1 MKVNIFKKLIREVV
15 REELD
20 YKFSSLEKKLD
31 EVLVKSSSNSIV
43 EDRLPQPVSSQPK
56 KQPVSAAPPQSKAAP
71 LTKDSILNDILNETA
86 HSGEWQNIEKNK
98 DLQNKICHKVAPSK
112 DLTINPPKLK
122 LKAPKKISNGPG
134 KLLIIFILFV
144 KLNFEF
150 PFHTS

>member
-43 EDRLPQPVSSQPK
+43 EDRVPQPVSSQPK
-56 KQPVSAAPPQSKAAP
+56 NQPVSAAPPQSPAAP

-86 HSGEWQNIEKNK
+86 NSGEWKNIEKEGEVQSVTDNTQGLPDFLSNAINK
-98 DLQNKICHKVAPSK
+98 DYSAVMNKLEEK
-112 DLTINPPKLK
+112 DRFK
-122 LKAPKKISNGPG
+122 NGA
-134 KLLIIFILFV
+134 
-144 KLNFEF
+144 
-150 PFHTS
+150 

>member
-31 EVLVKSSSNSIV
+31 EVLVSSRSNSIV
-43 EDRLPQPVSSQPK
+43 EDRAPQPVSSQPK

-86 HSGEWQNIEKNK
+86 HSGEWQNIEKEAEVKSVVDNTQNLPEHLADAFTK
-98 DLQNKICHKVAPSK
+98 DYSQVMKKVEE
-112 DLTINPPKLK
+112 
-122 LKAPKKISNGPG
+122 KAKFNRG
-134 KLLIIFILFV
+134 
-144 KLNFEF
+144 
-150 PFHTS
+150 

>member
-86 HSGEWQNIEKNK
+86 HSDEWQNIEKEAEVKSVVDNTQNLPEHLADAFTK
-98 DLQNKICHKVAPSK
+98 DYSQVMKKVEE
-112 DLTINPPKLK
+112 
-122 LKAPKKISNGPG
+122 KAKFNRG
-134 KLLIIFILFV
+134 
-144 KLNFEF
+144 
-150 PFHTS
+150 

>member
-43 EDRLPQPVSSQPK
+43 EDRVPQPVSSQPK
-56 KQPVSAAPPQSKAAP
+56 KQPVSAAPPQTQAAP

-86 HSGEWQNIEKNK
+86 HSGEWKNIEKEGEVQSVTDNTQGLPDFLSNAINK
-98 DLQNKICHKVAPSK
+98 DYSAVMNKLEEK
-112 DLTINPPKLK
+112 DRFK
-122 LKAPKKISNGPG
+122 NGA
-134 KLLIIFILFV
+134 
-144 KLNFEF
+144 
-150 PFHTS
+150 

>member
-43 EDRLPQPVSSQPK
+43 EDRVPQPVSSQPK
-56 KQPVSAAPPQSKAAP
+56 KQPVSAAPPQSSAAP

-86 HSGEWQNIEKNK
+86 HSGEWKNIEKEGEVQSVTDNTQGLPDFLSNAINK
-98 DLQNKICHKVAPSK
+98 DYSAVMNKLEEK
-112 DLTINPPKLK
+112 DRFK
-122 LKAPKKISNGPG
+122 NGA
-134 KLLIIFILFV
+134 
-144 KLNFEF
+144 
-150 PFHTS
+150 

>member
-86 HSGEWQNIEKNK
+86 HSGEWQNIEKEAEVKSVVDNTRNLPEHLADAFTK
-98 DLQNKICHKVAPSK
+98 DYSQVMKKVEE
-112 DLTINPPKLK
+112 
-122 LKAPKKISNGPG
+122 KAKFNRG
-134 KLLIIFILFV
+134 
-144 KLNFEF
+144 
-150 PFHTS
+150 

>member
-86 HSGEWQNIEKNK
+86 NSGEWQNIEKEAEVKSVVDNTQNLPEHLADAFTK
-98 DLQNKICHKVAPSK
+98 DYSGVMKKVEE
-112 DLTINPPKLK
+112 
-122 LKAPKKISNGPG
+122 KAKFNRG
-134 KLLIIFILFV
+134 
-144 KLNFEF
+144 
-150 PFHTS
+150 

>member
-31 EVLVKSSSNSIV
+31 EVLVSSRSNSIV
-43 EDRLPQPVSSQPK
+43 EDRAPQPVSSQPK

-86 HSGEWQNIEKNK
+86 NSGEWQNIEKEAEVKSVVDNTQNLPEHLADAFTK
-98 DLQNKICHKVAPSK
+98 DYSGVMKKV
-112 DLTINPPKLK
+112 DE
-122 LKAPKKISNGPG
+122 KAKFNRG
-134 KLLIIFILFV
+134 
-144 KLNFEF
+144 
-150 PFHTS
+150 